1 MTHCKVSFIK
11 NISINSGHFIF
22 NLDSQYGQIC
32 ASTYFHTFQLLP
44 YLLFF
49 LFSVPA
55 ESLNNLRAHIP
66 DTVIRGHNAVFNC
79 TFNFDEDE
87 TLYAIKWYRGTYEI
101 FRYIP
106 SDDPP
111 TKRFPLAGY
120 NVSVSIQSIHSIL
133 T

>member
-1 MTHCKVSFIK
+1 MVKQFFFTYLSTSTFHQIFYFSF
-11 NISINSGHFIF
+11 
-22 NLDSQYGQIC
+22 L
-32 ASTYFHTFQLLP
+32 
-44 YLLFF
+44 
-49 LFSVPA
+49 VPA